1 MNSDNLKSQKSFY
14 ISKIANNWFVVYADI
29 DFFRLL
35 DEVDRV
41 KRERTFVTKFD
52 YFRNSFL
59 FFY

>member
-41 KRERTFVTKFD
+41 KRERTFAAKLD